1 MKAVEAVYIIKVLQ
15 FFIKMFC
22 WKAKR
27 PFIEK
32 SKYMRKIHLYFYS
45 LKNNSICFCFLPNS
59 WIFLTQWQELVCP
72 GFGFHLCHFP
82 VMWFM
87 PPRPRWLSLCLL
99 PIVCTIEV
107 LEYLLQ
113 GLVFRFK
120 WLKPAHNCNPGY
132 LWGWSRRIT
141 PVLESETTLEILIRE
156 YWRDFRNFMGGIWR
170 DGLVIQSACCL
181 SPGVEFTC

>member
-1 MKAVEAVYIIKVLQ
+1 MKAVEDVYIIKVLQ
-15 FFIKMFC
+15 FFIRIFC

-45 LKNNSICFCFLPNS
+45 LKSNSICFCFLPNS
-59 WIFLTQWQELVCP
+59 WTFLTQWQGLVCP
-72 GFGFHLCHFP
+72 GFGFHLCHCP
-82 VMWFM
+82 VMWFTA
-87 PPRPRWLSLCLL
+87 PRWLSLCLC
-99 PIVCTIEV
+99 PIICTMEV

-141 PVLESETTLEILIRE
+141 PVLESETTLENIIRE
-156 YWRDFRNFMGGIWR
+156 YIEETLKILWGESGEM
-170 DGLVIQSACCL
+170 A
-181 SPGVEFTC
+181 